1 MRQESVWIITGQVAW
16 QSYPGRR
23 PVCFIESIRREILA
37 GQSEPVIGDSHQQ
50 HGRQVR
56 ERGETRQ
63 EMAIFAAGR
72 WQNTVWTISS
82 RRNVLNTHES

>member
-37 GQSEPVIGDSHQQ
+37 GQSEPVIGDSHNQ

-56 ERGETRQ
+56 ERGDKAGDGNLRSRQ
-63 EMAIFAAGR
+63 MAEHR
-72 WQNTVWTISS
+72 LDYLLQEECSQHS
-82 RRNVLNTHES
+82 

>member
-1 MRQESVWIITGQVAW
+1 MWIITGQVAW

-56 ERGETRQ
+56 EREGRQ
-63 EMAIFAAGR
+63 GR
-72 WQNTVWTISS
+72 RWLSS
-82 RRNVLNTHES
+82 QRADGSTPSGLSPPGGMFSTLMRAEDN